1 MANTRTHTWI
11 DSAAL
16 TRVLDR
22 IAAEPTALQQTP
34 MDAASVEPV
43 PFVPKQYDHRPK
55 WLDCKCGICGA
66 EADMSDRHIP
76 HGWKAVSSLIPGRT
90 NVHLCCDECR
100 AEWEALTA

>member
-22 IAAEPTALQQTP
+22 IAETPTPPTP
-34 MDAASVEPV
+34 ATVPTVGEPV